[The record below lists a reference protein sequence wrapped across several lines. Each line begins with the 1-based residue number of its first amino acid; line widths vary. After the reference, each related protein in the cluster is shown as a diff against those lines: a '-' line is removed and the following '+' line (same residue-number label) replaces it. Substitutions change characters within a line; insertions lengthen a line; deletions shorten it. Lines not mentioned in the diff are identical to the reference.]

1 MAEPPVS
8 VGAVNETVAAPFSTV
23 ADGDVGEPGTVDG
36 VIGPA
41 SVAVET
47 PEEFSATAEKLYA
60 TPFVRPAT
68 VHEVEGEITVHVPA
82 LCPVA
87 TLIAVTVK
95 LVGSPPVP
103 APVPSSIVTEP
114 LVAVSV
120 STGASGASGIQ
131 TAKSD
136 VFTIGVI
143 VSPGSNS
150 MLPVDHVSNTKRV
163 LAMVV
168 TSATVTSVLGATI
181 SVAGA
186 IPEVAPAIEYV
197 TPMSAPLHCAV
208 KVTPLAGIV
217 YVEPAATV
225 LLPSLQPRKLTVG
238 SE

>member
-1 MAEPPVS
+1 
-8 VGAVNETVAAPFSTV
+8 VNETVAAPFSTV
-23 ADGDVGEPGTVDG
+23 ADGDVGDPGTVEG
-36 VIGPA
+36 VMGPA

-47 PEEFSATAEKLYA
+47 PDEFSATAEKLYA
-60 TPFVRPAT
+60 TPFVSPAT
-68 VHEVEGEITVHVPA
+68 VHEVAGEITWHVPA
-82 LCPVA
+82 LSPVA
-87 TLIAVTVK
+87 TFIAVTVK

-103 APVPSSIVTEP
+103 TPVPNSIVTDP
-114 LVAVSV
+114 LDAVRVSV
-120 STGASGASGIQ
+120 GASGISGTQ

-150 MLPVDHVSNTKRV
+150 MLPVDHISKTKRV
-163 LAMVV
+163 LAMLL

-186 IPEVAPAIEYV
+186 TPEVAPAIEYV
-197 TPMSAPLHCAV
+197 TPMRAPLHCAV
-208 KVTPLAGIV
+208 KETPAAGIV

-225 LLPSLQPRKLTVG
+225 LLPSLQPRKFTVA